1 MSLEEVLKINEMSN
15 SDLAK
20 ELDILRGNVHNWT
33 KGKRKIPLKY
43 MEELCKIFDLPKEFF
58 LRELAEEEKVIVKK
72 KHIERLIDK
81 SSFEYEDT
89 IINEK
94 GEEVVTRAYMDGST
108 ERLLDEYNNEI
119 IKARSI
125 ARVIDRV
132 KKTIADS
139 DNEKSIEGMYNAF
152 IDLLEH
158 KNVSK
163 VILNNI
169 LTAITIA
176 YDVKEES
183 SDNEFVL
190 KLVGSIKAYEEERQK
205 KKKEIEE
212 MMKSANVEDLFS

>member
-43 MEELCKIFDLPKEFF
+43 IEKLCRIFDLPEEFF
-58 LRELAEEEKVIVKK
+58 LRELSEEERVIVKK
-72 KHIERLIDK
+72 KYIERLMDK

-89 IINEK
+89 IINGNGE
-94 GEEVVTRAYMDGST
+94 EEVVTRAYVDGST
-108 ERLLDEYNNEI
+108 ERLWDEYNNEI
-119 IKARSI
+119 IKARST

-132 KKTIADS
+132 KKTIAES
-139 DNEKSIEGMYNAF
+139 DNEKYMNTF

-163 VILNNI
+163 VILNNL

-183 SDNEFVL
+183 GDNEFVM
-190 KLVGSIKAYEEERQK
+190 KLVGSIKDYEAERQK